1 MAKDPVCGMDVAPES
16 AAATVEYKGKTYY
29 FCNVNCKNSFEKE
42 PERYLEEEEEEEGEE
57 SPSSPP
63 QEAGGRS
70 SVTIDIKGMSCASCA
85 ARIEKALGSIDGV
98 IKAEVNFAAERATLW
113 FDPSK
118 TSPSEFVKTI
128 EGLNYSVPSQK
139 VVLPVEGISCASC
152 VEKIESALKKKDG
165 VISVSLNFA
174 TERATVEFL
183 PAVISLDEIIDTIK
197 GLGYGVAETGGVE
210 AEDIVAREEREKRAA
225 LRRLWTR
232 FVTGLT
238 LTIGVFAF
246 TYPEYSGIHS
256 LLGLSKKQYLWIQLI
271 LATPVQFW
279 CGYDF
284 HRGMLVALRHRSADM
299 NTLISVGTFAA
310 YLYSLTVTL
319 FPDYFISRGF
329 PIDAY
334 FDTAAAIITLILLG
348 RFLEAR
354 AKAQTSQAI
363 KKLAQMKPKKAR
375 VVREGKEV
383 EIPVEDVKV
392 GDIVVVR
399 PGERIPVDG
408 VVVEG
413 ESAVDESMISGESM
427 PVDKKPGDEVIGATI
442 NTTGSFRFRASKV
455 GKDTV
460 LAQIIKMVEDAQTH
474 KPPIARLADVIAGY
488 FVPVVIVIA
497 IVTFIIWY
505 WLGPEP
511 KLTRAM
517 LSFVSVLII
526 ACPCALGLATP
537 TSIMVGTGKGA
548 ENGILI
554 RGGEALE
561 TAHKL
566 TTIVFD
572 KTGTLTE
579 GKPSVT
585 DVVPAEGI
593 DEAELL
599 RLAAAV
605 ERFSEHPIAK
615 AVLKKVEERGIT
627 LPEATGFVA
636 LPGRGGKVTLD
647 HREVIVG
654 GIRLVEE
661 MKIDIGHL
669 KDHIA
674 RVSDEGKTPVYVI
687 VDGRLLGLV
696 AIADTIKEHAQ
707 KTVELLHRMGL
718 EVAMITGD
726 TRRTA
731 QAIAR
736 RLGIDR
742 VLAEV
747 LPEDKAEEIKRLQ
760 KEGKIVAMVGDGI
773 NDAPALAQADVGIA
787 IGTGTDV
794 AMEASDITL
803 IGGDLRGIVTA
814 IALSRA
820 TIRNIKQ
827 NLFWAFFYNTS
838 LIPVAAGILYP
849 FFGITL
855 NPIFAASAM
864 ALSSVSVVTNAL
876 RLRWFRP
883 PTI

>member
-1 MAKDPVCGMDVAPES
+1 MARDPVCGMDVAPGS

-57 SPSSPP
+57 SPSSGA
-63 QEAGGRS
+63 QEIGGRS
-70 SVTIDIKGMSCASCA
+70 SVTLDIRGMSCASCA
-85 ARIEKALGSIDGV
+85 AKIEKALRSIDGV
-98 IKAEVNFAAERATLW
+98 IKAEVNLAAERATVW
-113 FDPSK
+113 FDASK
-118 TSPSEFVKTI
+118 TSPLEFIRAI

-139 VVLPVEGISCASC
+139 VVLPVEGLSCASC
-152 VEKIESALKKKDG
+152 VEKIEGALKKKEG
-165 VISVSLNFA
+165 VLSVSLNFA
-174 TERATVEFL
+174 TEKATVTYL
-183 PAVISLDEIIDTIK
+183 PAVVSLEEIIETIR
-197 GLGYGVAETGGVE
+197 GLGYHVAETGGLE
-210 AEDIVAREEREKRAA
+210 AEDIVARQEREKKEA
-225 LRRLWTR
+225 LRRLWIK
-232 FVTGLT
+232 FVTGVVLT
-238 LTIGVFAF
+238 TGVFAF
-246 TYPEYSGIHS
+246 TYPEYSGLDA

-271 LATPVQFW
+271 LASPVQFW

-284 HRGMLVALRHRSADM
+284 HRGMLIALRHRSADM

-310 YLYSLTVTL
+310 YLYSLTITL
-319 FPDYFISRGF
+319 FPDYFLSRGF

-334 FDTAAAIITLILLG
+334 YDTAAAIITLIVLG

-354 AKAQTSQAI
+354 ARAQTSAAI

-375 VVREGKEV
+375 IIRDGKEV
-383 EIPVEDVKV
+383 EIPVEDVMV

-399 PGERIPVDG
+399 PGEKIPVDG
-408 VVVEG
+408 VVEEG

-427 PVDKKPGDEVIGATI
+427 PVDKKPGDEVIGATM

-460 LAQIIKMVEDAQTH
+460 LAQIIKMVEDAQTQ
-474 KPPIARLADVIAGY
+474 KPPIARLADVISGY

-497 IVTFIIWY
+497 VITFIIWY

-554 RGGEALE
+554 RGGESLE

-585 DVVPAEGI
+585 DVVPDEGFT
-593 DEAELL
+593 EEELL
-599 RLAAAV
+599 RLAGTV
-605 ERFSEHPIAK
+605 EKFSEHPIAK
-615 AVLKKVEERGIT
+615 AVLKEIERRGIT
-627 LPEATGFVA
+627 VPEATGFTA
-636 LPGRGGKVTLD
+636 LPGRGGKVGLD
-647 HREVIVG
+647 DKEVIVG
-654 GIRLVEE
+654 GIRLIEE
-661 MKIDIGHL
+661 MGLDVSHL
-669 KDHIA
+669 KDEIA

-687 VDGRLLGLV
+687 TAGRLAGLI
-696 AIADTIKEHAQ
+696 AIADTIKEHTQ
-707 KTVELLHRMGL
+707 KTVELLHRMKL
-718 EVAMITGD
+718 EVLMITGD
-726 TRRTA
+726 THRTA

-760 KEGKIVAMVGDGI
+760 AEGKIVAMVGDGI

-838 LIPVAAGILYP
+838 LIPVAAGVLYP

>member
-383 EIPVEDVKV
+383 EIAVEDVKV

-687 VDGRLLGLV
+687 VDGRLLGLI